1 MNQFLETYKL
11 ANERVNHLLAMD
23 DKAGKGRFCVDFYR
37 TNTDN
42 NTIIFSWASREDIT
56 SDCDYLEAISGTL
69 QSSYTNTV
77 VREMEIEFETIYY
90 TDSFRQNGLRIR
102 VWIDLWDSI
111 TLSNTFIS
119 YRSKVF

>member
-1 MNQFLETYKL
+1 MNKFLEMYAA
-11 ANERVNHLLAMD
+11 ANKRVNHLLIMD

-37 TNTDN
+37 TNTNN
-42 NTIIFSWASREDIT
+42 NTTVFSWSTREDIV
-56 SDCDYLEAISGTL
+56 SDCDYLEAISNTL

-77 VREMEIEFETIYY
+77 VREMEIEFETIYH
-90 TDSFRQNGLRIR
+90 TDSAKGNGLRVR
-102 VWIDLWDSI
+102 VWIDLWDSV